1 MKLLKVSVPNFR
13 NLKNVE
19 LTFEPSLKPAVFPI
33 GSENGGGKSTL
44 LQLIFVLLTCSL
56 DDNKNIYLSNFLI
69 SVIDNFQDTDEIA
82 QFELN
87 YQGEIINFTFTYLD
101 ENDSDNQKTIKFTKE
116 ILNFKKDLQDKSK
129 EITNIDQIISEKRR
143 EYMGELSG
151 LLEKKSKDIEKLEEG
166 KQTLILQQEEIKQYI
181 KSTNSRLLIYQKE
194 LKILCCNYIAAQD
207 KWMICKTN
215 IDNFEI
221 SYKVFAYASKNIYL
235 VTPPTQM
242 FLFLDREIKKLMD
255 GNFADYYNK
264 VNAIRKKIANIYIYN
279 QLSIIAI
286 KHAFKQAR
294 EQDFKT
300 ALENDNLEYGTELK
314 GLAEDFHQFLGNDK
328 YIKPS
333 PDMNSIIVE
342 RKISENEFIELEPE
356 ELSHGEL
363 KKLGLYAWIKYNN
376 INDSIILIDEIE
388 NGFHPDWQYN
398 IVNELASW
406 GDNQYLLATHSLY
419 LCEVLTPAHVK
430 EIEPKMLNPNSEE

>member
-1 MKLLKVSVPNFR
+1 
-13 NLKNVE
+13 
-19 LTFEPSLKPAVFPI
+19 
-33 GSENGGGKSTL
+33 
-44 LQLIFVLLTCSL
+44 
-56 DDNKNIYLSNFLI
+56 
-69 SVIDNFQDTDEIA
+69 
-82 QFELN
+82 
-87 YQGEIINFTFTYLD
+87 
-101 ENDSDNQKTIKFTKE
+101 
-116 ILNFKKDLQDKSK
+116 
-129 EITNIDQIISEKRR
+129 
-143 EYMGELSG
+143 
-151 LLEKKSKDIEKLEEG
+151 
-166 KQTLILQQEEIKQYI
+166 
-181 KSTNSRLLIYQKE
+181 
-194 LKILCCNYIAAQD
+194 
-207 KWMICKTN
+207 MICKTN

-255 GNFADYYNK
+255 GNFADYYNN
-264 VNAIRKKIANIYIYN
+264 VNALRKKIANIYIYN

-406 GDNQYLLATHSLY
+406 GDNQYLLATHSFY

>member
-1 MKLLKVSVPNFR
+1 M
-13 NLKNVE
+13 
-19 LTFEPSLKPAVFPI
+19 
-33 GSENGGGKSTL
+33 
-44 LQLIFVLLTCSL
+44 
-56 DDNKNIYLSNFLI
+56 
-69 SVIDNFQDTDEIA
+69 
-82 QFELN
+82 
-87 YQGEIINFTFTYLD
+87 
-101 ENDSDNQKTIKFTKE
+101 
-116 ILNFKKDLQDKSK
+116 
-129 EITNIDQIISEKRR
+129 
-143 EYMGELSG
+143 
-151 LLEKKSKDIEKLEEG
+151 
-166 KQTLILQQEEIKQYI
+166 
-181 KSTNSRLLIYQKE
+181 
-194 LKILCCNYIAAQD
+194 
-207 KWMICKTN
+207 
-215 IDNFEI
+215 
-221 SYKVFAYASKNIYL
+221 
-235 VTPPTQM
+235 
-242 FLFLDREIKKLMD
+242 
-255 GNFADYYNK
+255 
-264 VNAIRKKIANIYIYN
+264 ANIYIYN

-286 KHAFKQAR
+286 KHTFKQAR

-333 PDMNSIIVE
+333 PDMNSIIVK

-406 GDNQYLLATHSLY
+406 GDNQYLLATHSFY